1 MTKSEL
7 QQIIS
12 EEIAKILK
20 EAAAGVFSIPE
31 IKKIVERNLDL
42 SRYKIQREDSTTL
55 SLGSKYKDVS
65 IDIRLDLIPGYI
77 WFGGFARI
85 ELSSVSLADPTKN
98 YQTTSARRVVNKN
111 IKTRTEV
118 NSYSKLEKLL
128 QRFLKKVDELKK

>member
-1 MTKSEL
+1 MMPL
-7 QQIIS
+7 IS
-12 EEIAKILK
+12 ESKSKLTEVP
-20 EAAAGVFSIPE
+20 AGDYSISE